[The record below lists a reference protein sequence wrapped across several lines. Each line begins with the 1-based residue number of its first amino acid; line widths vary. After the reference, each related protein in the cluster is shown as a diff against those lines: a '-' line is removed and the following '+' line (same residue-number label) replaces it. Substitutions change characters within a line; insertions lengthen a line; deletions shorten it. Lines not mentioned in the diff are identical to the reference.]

1 MISSHPFLYKQKL
14 TKVWNVSQRR
24 GSRLPKVTQLL
35 IASLIQEPGSPDPGP
50 LLLFLHLLLHI
61 LQGPESNSS
70 LCPYPVTRPPLRHS
84 VREQL
89 QASGIWRQSQH
100 LTVGERSV
108 APPSEYLRWSPDV
121 TLFWCGCRHWL
132 TDSLSH
138 LCIPEAGPMPNK
150 EVLRGKNCLNE
161 WIMRVYLISELLS
174 FFFSW
179 VHSDSMPRLVK
190 NAFSSNM
197 SWILLQDKSSINLCS
212 DLLHSGRWVKKESKH
227 SPHLQGLTV

>member
-14 TKVWNVSQRR
+14 TKVWNFSRRR

-35 IASLIQEPGSPDPGP
+35 IASLIQEPGSPDPWTAAALSTSISTHITGARIQQFFTP
-50 LLLFLHLLLHI
+50 L
-61 LQGPESNSS
+61 SS
-70 LCPYPVTRPPLRHS
+70 LRHS
-84 VREQL
+84 VRGQL

-108 APPSEYLRWSPDV
+108 APPSEYLMWSPDV

-138 LCIPEAGPMPNK
+138 LCIPDPGPMPNK

-174 FFFSW
+174 FFFFSW

-227 SPHLQGLTV
+227 SPRLQGLTV